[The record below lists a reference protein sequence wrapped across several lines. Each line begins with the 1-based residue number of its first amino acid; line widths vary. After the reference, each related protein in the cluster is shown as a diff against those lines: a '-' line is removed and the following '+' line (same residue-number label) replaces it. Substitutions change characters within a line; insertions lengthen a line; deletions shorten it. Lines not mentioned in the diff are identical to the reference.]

1 MTRFTDQLFDDL
13 MREHGP
19 TLASA
24 KVPAAPK
31 RHLARRPVLLTA
43 GAGGLAVAATV
54 GALVAGGG
62 TPAYAVTANANGSV
76 TLAVYDQSG
85 IAGAN
90 AALHKLGKP
99 VVVVP
104 VKSGCP
110 SITSLPLVPR
120 DAGYVPL
127 QENVTTSGSGSV
139 TVSVP
144 GGGPSFTASGQ
155 GIPKGDVAL
164 VLVQPTSRGTLMWGE
179 AVGQETAKGV
189 KALVVKAETLTK
201 APAPSCVSVPKYTG
215 SSTAPAK

>member
-1 MTRFTDQLFDDL
+1 MTRFADQLFDDL

-24 KVPAAPK
+24 KVRAAPK

-43 GAGGLAVAATV
+43 GAGSLAVAATV

-62 TPAYAVTANANGSV
+62 TPAYAVTTHSDGTV
-76 TLAVYDQSG
+76 TLAVYQKSG

-90 AALHKLGKP
+90 AKLRSLGER

-104 VKSGCP
+104 VESGCT

-120 DAGYVPL
+120 HAGYLPL
-127 QENVTTSGSGSV
+127 QINVAKSGSGSV

-144 GGGPSFTASGQ
+144 GGGQSITVSGK
-155 GIPKGDVAL
+155 GISKGDVAL
-164 VLVQPTSRGTLMWGE
+164 VLVQPTSKGTLMWGE
-179 AVGQETAKGV
+179 VLPPAKGA
-189 KALVVKAETLTK
+189 KGLVVKVDTLTK
-201 APAPSCVSVPKYTG
+201 APAPSCVSAPEYK
-215 SSTAPAK
+215 PAK